1 MFRPVALSI
10 TLAVLSTCS
19 PIDNRSTNKGVAR
32 NYIEMLDS
40 RNETGRWELY
50 FADPIE
56 LNGKEMPLKDLVKI
70 ADRMFSEF
78 PDLQATIEDQ
88 IAEGNIV
95 VTRVVFEGTKL
106 VEVDGKDSERKKVRF
121 MAIAMDRFKG
131 DKVVEMW
138 HTTEDLDL

>member
-1 MFRPVALSI
+1 MLE
-10 TLAVLSTCS
+10 
-19 PIDNRSTNKGVAR
+19 NRNG
-32 NYIEMLDS
+32 L
-40 RNETGRWELY
+40 GRWELY
-50 FADPIE
+50 FSDPIE
-56 LNGKEMPLKDLVKI
+56 LNGKEMPLKDLVKL
-70 ADRMFSEF
+70 ADKMFSEY

-106 VEVDGKDSERKKVRF
+106 MDVGGGDPEPRKVRF

-138 HTTEDLDL
+138 HTTEDLGVQ